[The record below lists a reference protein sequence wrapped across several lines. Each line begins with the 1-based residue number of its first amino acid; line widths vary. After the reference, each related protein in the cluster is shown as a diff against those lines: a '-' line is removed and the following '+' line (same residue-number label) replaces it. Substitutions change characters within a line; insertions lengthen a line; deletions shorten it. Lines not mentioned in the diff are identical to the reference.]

1 MIHRRDE
8 FRGAQATID
17 KVHQLAKDGK
27 INLFTQYQMASVKGD
42 KNLESI
48 DIKHDNNEIKNLKT
62 DYVLGFFGLI
72 MQLGPIANWGLNID
86 KKTIEVDTE
95 KFETNQ
101 KGIYAVGD
109 ICNYPGKLKLILSG
123 FHEGALAA
131 RACFKL
137 ARPNEKYRFE
147 FTTSSKTIK
156 ERLGVK
162 KVIELYSANTPNGK
176 KISIMLEEIGYEYKV
191 INIDLNKGDQFKPEF
206 KKISPFSKIPVIID
220 QDNNKNIFESGAIL
234 MYLAEQSGKF
244 YDTKD
249 RLEINQWLMA
259 QMGYVGPML
268 GQHHQFHHYNPGKSQ
283 FGEERYFKIS
293 KRIYEELDERLSKS
307 RFLAGENYT
316 IADIGT
322 FPWIARHEWHDIGL
336 KNYKNLTRWYVE
348 ISEREAVKKGFKF
361 MNKDEVPPKP

>member
-1 MIHRRDE
+1 M
-8 FRGAQATID
+8 
-17 KVHQLAKDGK
+17 
-27 INLFTQYQMASVKGD
+27 
-42 KNLESI
+42 
-48 DIKHDNNEIKNLKT
+48 
-62 DYVLGFFGLI
+62 
-72 MQLGPIANWGLNID
+72 
-86 KKTIEVDTE
+86 
-95 KFETNQ
+95 
-101 KGIYAVGD
+101 
-109 ICNYPGKLKLILSG
+109 
-123 FHEGALAA
+123 
-131 RACFKL
+131 
-137 ARPNEKYRFE
+137 
-147 FTTSSKTIK
+147 
-156 ERLGVK
+156 
-162 KVIELYSANTPNGK
+162 IELYSANTPNGK

-206 KKISPFSKIPVIID
+206 KKISPLSKIPVIID

-283 FGEERYFKIS
+283 FGEERYFKIT

>member
-1 MIHRRDE
+1 M
-8 FRGAQATID
+8 
-17 KVHQLAKDGK
+17 
-27 INLFTQYQMASVKGD
+27 
-42 KNLESI
+42 
-48 DIKHDNNEIKNLKT
+48 
-62 DYVLGFFGLI
+62 
-72 MQLGPIANWGLNID
+72 
-86 KKTIEVDTE
+86 
-95 KFETNQ
+95 
-101 KGIYAVGD
+101 
-109 ICNYPGKLKLILSG
+109 
-123 FHEGALAA
+123 
-131 RACFKL
+131 
-137 ARPNEKYRFE
+137 
-147 FTTSSKTIK
+147 
-156 ERLGVK
+156 
-162 KVIELYSANTPNGK
+162 IELYSANTPNGK

-191 INIDLNKGDQFKPEF
+191 IKIDLNKGDQFKHEF

-220 QDNNKNIFESGAIL
+220 QDNNKNVFESGAIL

-244 YDTKD
+244 YDVKD

-293 KRIYEELDERLSKS
+293 KRIYEELEERLSKS

-336 KNYKNLTRWYVE
+336 KNYKNLSRWYVE

>member
-1 MIHRRDE
+1 MLEEIQYE
-8 FRGAQATID
+8 Y
-17 KVHQLAKDGK
+17 KVTK
-27 INLFTQYQMASVKGD
+27 INLF
-42 KNLESI
+42 KNE
-48 DIKHDNNEIKNLKT
+48 
-62 DYVLGFFGLI
+62 
-72 MQLGPIANWGLNID
+72 
-86 KKTIEVDTE
+86 
-95 KFETNQ
+95 
-101 KGIYAVGD
+101 
-109 ICNYPGKLKLILSG
+109 
-123 FHEGALAA
+123 
-131 RACFKL
+131 
-137 ARPNEKYRFE
+137 
-147 FTTSSKTIK
+147 
-156 ERLGVK
+156 
-162 KVIELYSANTPNGK
+162 
-176 KISIMLEEIGYEYKV
+176 
-191 INIDLNKGDQFKPEF
+191 QFNPEF
-206 KKISPFSKIPVIID
+206 KKISPFSKIPVIVD
-220 QDNNKNIFESGAIL
+220 QDKNKNIFESGAIL

-293 KRIYEELDERLSKS
+293 KRIYEELDARLSKS

-348 ISEREAVKKGFKF
+348 ISEREAVKNGFKF

>member
-1 MIHRRDE
+1 
-8 FRGAQATID
+8 
-17 KVHQLAKDGK
+17 
-27 INLFTQYQMASVKGD
+27 
-42 KNLESI
+42 
-48 DIKHDNNEIKNLKT
+48 
-62 DYVLGFFGLI
+62 
-72 MQLGPIANWGLNID
+72 
-86 KKTIEVDTE
+86 
-95 KFETNQ
+95 
-101 KGIYAVGD
+101 
-109 ICNYPGKLKLILSG
+109 
-123 FHEGALAA
+123 
-131 RACFKL
+131 
-137 ARPNEKYRFE
+137 
-147 FTTSSKTIK
+147 
-156 ERLGVK
+156 
-162 KVIELYSANTPNGK
+162 
-176 KISIMLEEIGYEYKV
+176 MLEEIGYEYKV

-293 KRIYEELDERLSKS
+293 KRIYEELDERLSQS

-348 ISEREAVKKGFKF
+348 ISERGAVKKGFKF